1 MKKGTILALC
11 LLFVPAVGLL
21 AQQRG
26 MSNPNAVFIEKG
38 TRSAGLS
45 VGWNS
50 WDAKGEDG
58 VDLLGIIS
66 GVKGSVNI
74 FDITASGAWFVK
86 DNLSVGLR
94 VGFSD
99 ARVDI
104 DSTQFLGNDER
115 DRHLIRE
122 ALKGSLTC
130 RQYLPLF
137 DGRIIALFVEG
148 RLTGQTGFYKNYN
161 MTAQGKEGSY
171 TGLGSV
177 SLGLYPGVSV
187 FATDRISFEFSLPL
201 LEGGYAWNDESSTDR
216 ADATL
221 NQGFVRFKPSLTGLN
236 MGLIYHF

>member
-1 MKKGTILALC
+1 MKKGTVLAFC

-21 AQQRG
+21 AQKRG
-26 MSNPNAVFIEKG
+26 MSNPNAVFVEKG
-38 TRSAGLS
+38 TRSIGISA
-45 VGWNS
+45 GWNS
-50 WDAKGEDG
+50 WNAQGEDG

-66 GVKGSVNI
+66 GVKGSVNL
-74 FDITASGAWFVK
+74 FDVTAGGAWFVK

-99 ARVDI
+99 ARADI
-104 DSTQFLGNDER
+104 DSTRFLGNDER

-122 ALKGSLTC
+122 ALKGSVTC

-171 TGLGSV
+171 TGTGGV
-177 SLGLYPGVSV
+177 SLGFYPGVSV
-187 FATDRISFEFSLPL
+187 FATDRISFELSLPL
-201 LEGGYAWNDESSTDR
+201 LEGGYAWNDESFTSS

-221 NQGFVRFKPSLTGLN
+221 DHGYVRFKPSLIGLD
-236 MGLIYHF
+236 MGLIFHF